1 MPNQKKKIEDLKQ
14 LASEWRSFGLDNLK
28 AETRSGGENDPDEH
42 IIDGHAAV
50 YSRQTAIG
58 NWFYGYLSGAGL
70 AQQVSV
76 SG

>member
-1 MPNQKKKIEDLKQ
+1 MPNQKKKIEELKQ
-14 LASEWRSFGLDNLK
+14 LASEWRSFGLDNLR

-58 NWFYGYLSGAGL
+58 NWFNE
-70 AQQVSV
+70 VI
-76 SG
+76 

>member
-1 MPNQKKKIEDLKQ
+1 MPNQKKKIEELKQ

-50 YSRQTAIG
+50 YSVRRTSATGSTKSSSPALSTA
-58 NWFYGYLSGAGL
+58 
-70 AQQVSV
+70 VT
-76 SG
+76 